1 MDHGEHSSGDRGSD
15 PVTSSGAFRIIGSGG
30 AHGIGREMLCSLPR
44 AVSCRVC
51 FGEKDCPY
59 IVERPYGRLV
69 VRKRPPTDLVVRHV
83 ATVAT
88 GSRNPVGTWTPLWQK
103 AAALLDA
110 AKANPPAGIILD
122 LQNEGLDLP
131 AYLSQIERDL
141 VRRSLERTGG
151 NRNKAAA
158 LLRINRTTLVEKLKR
173 LGTH

>member
-69 VRKRPPTDLVVRHV
+69 VHKRPPTDLVVRHA

-88 GSRNPVGTWTPLWQK
+88 GSRNPLGTWTPLWQK
-103 AAALLDA
+103 AAALLA
-110 AKANPPAGIILD
+110 WTAVPLLIWWNWIAHRPPLMTLA
-122 LQNEGLDLP
+122 LP
-131 AYLSQIERDL
+131 
-141 VRRSLERTGG
+141 
-151 NRNKAAA
+151 AA
-158 LLRINRTTLVEKLKR
+158 LLLATFAATVVGVPLVR
-173 LGTH
+173 WTWRDHGGSRRGGPWRPS